1 MVTFNTLT
9 FTQKKIFLDLLRLLI
24 CSGISFT
31 LRLLSGT
38 LSFFHKLYVQE
49 LMLRHYLSTQLL
61 RALLVS
67 YHLLRS
73 AWVIQRIPFHF
84 ICHQILPKLIH
95 CYHSFSEDRM
105 FQKRSSRLTV
115 CLNLTEIR
123 NYYARQRVLFKH
135 VKYANQLN
143 VMKIIPAKKQPS
155 KEQTSKEQSFK
166 KQLSKQQPSKEQLF
180 IEQPRK
186 EQRYKNQPF
195 KKPQSFD
202 LIFIFLYNFFWIHIY
217 VQNNSFYFFT
227 RIPKSELITM
237 IATQIVA
244 K

>member
-9 FTQKKIFLDLLRLLI
+9 FTQKKIFLDLLLLLI

-73 AWVIQRIPFHF
+73 AWVTQRIPFHF
-84 ICHQILPKLIH
+84 ICHQILLKLIY
-95 CYHSFSEDRM
+95 CYHSFPGDRM

-123 NYYARQRVLFKH
+123 NYYAQQRALFKH
-135 VKYANQLN
+135 VKYANQVN
-143 VMKIIPAKKQPS
+143 VVKIIPAKKQPS

-186 EQRYKNQPF
+186 EQRYKNEPF

-202 LIFIFLYNFFWIHIY
+202 LIFIFLYNCFWIHMY
-217 VQNNSFYFFT
+217 VQNNSFYIFT

>member
-9 FTQKKIFLDLLRLLI
+9 FTQKKIFLDLLLLLI

-123 NYYARQRVLFKH
+123 NYYAQQRALFKH
-135 VKYANQLN
+135 VKYANQVN
-143 VMKIIPAKKQPS
+143 VVKIIPAKKQPS

-186 EQRYKNQPF
+186 EQRYKNEPF

-202 LIFIFLYNFFWIHIY
+202 LIFIFLYNSFWIHIY
-217 VQNNSFYFFT
+217 VQNNSFYIFT